1 MALSTHTKVKADI
14 AGLARTHS
22 ESLRRYFERR
32 VFRHADIDD
41 LVQEVF
47 LRLARRGDLND
58 ISHIEGYLFE
68 TAANILRDRARHNIT
83 HMASAHQE
91 LSLYHEEATAFSPER
106 ILIGRDAFHLD
117 I

>member
-1 MALSTHTKVKADI
+1 M
-14 AGLARTHS
+14 
-22 ESLRRYFERR
+22 
-32 VFRHADIDD
+32 
-41 LVQEVF
+41 
-47 LRLARRGDLND
+47 RLARRGDLND

-106 ILIGRDAFHLD
+106 ILIGRDAFHRLVTALHELPERVRTVFILRQFED
-117 I
+117 IVS